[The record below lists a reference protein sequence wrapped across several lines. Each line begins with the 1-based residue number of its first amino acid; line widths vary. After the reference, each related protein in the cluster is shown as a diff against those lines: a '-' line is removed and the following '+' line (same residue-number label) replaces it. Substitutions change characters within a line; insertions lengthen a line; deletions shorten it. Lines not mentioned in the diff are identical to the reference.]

1 MVEKVSIESY
11 NHYNNSRSV
20 TISSGLAPNQKI
32 TDAINSINTI
42 ADELLDSSTTIL
54 EYIGEIKRMTE
65 SQSNL
70 IVTFLFALLFIY
82 LVLSAQFESFTDPNL
97 ILIAVPFSITVG
109 VLMLLIC
116 GSNTLNMYSNIG
128 LITLIGLITKNS
140 IMIVEFANNLRDQGL
155 SVREAVT
162 RASSL
167 KDLDLF

>member
-1 MVEKVSIESY
+1 
-11 NHYNNSRSV
+11 
-20 TISSGLAPNQKI
+20 
-32 TDAINSINTI
+32 
-42 ADELLDSSTTIL
+42 
-54 EYIGEIKRMTE
+54 MTE

-82 LVLSAQFESFTDPNL
+82 LVLSAQFESFTDPIL
-97 ILIAVPFSITVG
+97 ILIAVPFSITGG

-116 GSNTLNMYSNIG
+116 GNTLNMYSN
-128 LITLIGLITKNS
+128 IGLITKNS

-167 KDLDLF
+167 RLRPILMTTLATIFGAMSLVISSGAGAAAQNSIGLVIVGGMSIGTLFTIFVIPVLYQSFKREYIQINELKN